1 MWISGKFCKQR
12 RAQIQELKI
21 CVSAAEWA
29 RRFIIGYEIR
39 EIIGTQISYVLMG
52 YSEEFGYEWNENQ
65 WKPLESF
72 EHQNDQICI
81 VVLLFVCFVLFLEKA
96 GIIK

>member
-12 RAQIQELKI
+12 RAQIPELKI
-21 CVSAAEWA
+21 CVSAAGWA
-29 RRFIIGYEIR
+29 RRFIIGYEVR

-52 YSEEFGYEWNENQ
+52 YSEEFGYEWNG
-65 WKPLESF
+65 KPLESF

-81 VVLLFVCFVLFLEKA
+81 VVLLFVCFALFLEKA